1 MCDIN
6 STCMDRNYSR
16 HASCAIPVIHVV
28 KTFDRLSPSTFEKW
42 KVQSQSMPCQS
53 VYQEWQINSLFL
65 FSVSNTPIIFIHC
78 NWLYPA
84 TQFFNNTVP
93 HQPKFIEVIQ
103 ILERNSQFESQA
115 VSDLNDLFSE
125 YYMFSDGAQCAPVNL
140 ICLFLTQYRE
150 RDGMT
155 FQPFSL
161 LHFQHPSASPDI
173 CMF

>member
-1 MCDIN
+1 MLWKRLIDCLHQRCKSERRKVN
-6 STCMDRNYSR
+6 PCRAKVFTRSDRS
-16 HASCAIPVIHVV
+16 I
-28 KTFDRLSPSTFEKW
+28 
-42 KVQSQSMPCQS
+42 
-53 VYQEWQINSLFL
+53 VYFYFL
-65 FSVSNTPIIFIHC
+65 FRIRQLFFIHC

-115 VSDLNDLFSE
+115 VSDLNDLSSE
-125 YYMFSDGAQCAPVNL
+125 YYMFSDGAHCAPVNL

-161 LHFQHPSASPDI
+161 LHFHHPSASPDI
-173 CMF
+173 CMI